1 MHTHHVWG
9 GEGTA
14 DVPLGLGYDDVHLR
28 SEHAPQSHCHAQAH
42 CETGGDDLVVAP
54 EIDGHKGQPDDTGG
68 VHGEC
73 NVLGLVEIGGHVAS
87 LEGIVRAAHDE
98 ESVVAHR
105 SHDAQVAGVADQV
118 NFLNAGVGEDGHGGL
133 QDDERDHQSEL
144 HADEDGGDDHLGPG
158 AHEARLAGADLLL
171 AARQDASDAVGLGH
185 QGRVAHSRG
194 QAHQEALEVAGRRG
208 GFSYKGE
215 RADVTQKDASQDNI
229 AELAAGGLDNR
240 GVSVEHKDKGDK
252 HGDQDPQ
259 AGEDHSHNRLYIA
272 PLEVLY
278 RDGFAACSVQKRNRV
293 LKRQLLEEPFFLDL
307 SIIQTLSY
315 VRVTWIIKTWILLQ
329 RNELHHRKVWM
340 KYIQKTAIRFRCP
353 KHFLIMLQQEIRF
366 GNICF

>member
-1 MHTHHVWG
+1 MYLQSIHLLWISSPWLLSPEYVEESVGLARCLAISDMHTHHIRG

-14 DVPLGLGYDDVHLR
+14 DIPLGLGYNDVHLR

-54 EIDGHKGQPDDTGG
+54 KIDGHEGQPDDTSG

-73 NVLGLVEIGGHVAS
+73 NVLGLIEIGGHIAS
-87 LEGIVRAAHDE
+87 LEGVVRAAHDE
-98 ESVVAHR
+98 ESIVAHG
-105 SHDAQVAGVADQV
+105 SHDAQVAGVADKV

-133 QDDERDHQSEL
+133 QDDQRDHQCQL
-144 HADEDGGDDHLGPG
+144 DADQNGGDDHLGPG
-158 AHEARLAGADLLL
+158 AHEAGLAGADLLL
-171 AARQDASDAVGLGH
+171 AARQDARDAVGFGH
-185 QGRVAHSRG
+185 EGGVAHG
-194 QAHQEALEVAGRRG
+194 GGEAHQKALEVAGCRG
-208 GFSYKGE
+208 GFSYEGE

-259 AGEDHSHNRLYIA
+259 AGKDHSHNRLYIA

-278 RDGFAACSVQKRNRV
+278 RDGFAACSVQKRNRE
-293 LKRQLLEEPFFLDL
+293 LERQLLEEPFFPVSQYNT
-307 SIIQTLSY
+307 SISIWLCNRDY
-315 VRVTWIIKTWILLQ
+315 
-329 RNELHHRKVWM
+329 
-340 KYIQKTAIRFRCP
+340 
-353 KHFLIMLQQEIRF
+353 
-366 GNICF
+366 